1 MKIIAAERRSDP
13 FLGLSRDKII
23 DRLLACISRICTG
36 TKDPKLRV
44 AFTEGIDATDI
55 VKAYQVS
62 TSDHEIVVGVSP
74 NDFILVEG
82 LLKEQIF
89 ESLKECNKGI

>member
-1 MKIIAAERRSDP
+1 M
-13 FLGLSRDKII
+13 
-23 DRLLACISRICTG
+23 
-36 TKDPKLRV
+36 RV

-89 ESLKECNKGI
+89 ESLKECNKGKHGTMATEVKVTVVSLQNTPKGIPPF